1 MNRKFFFL
9 RVKPRKIKPL
19 EGIKQKIIMQL
30 LDTAKKNNV
39 LNSMIKIIDENREAL
54 LEANKKDLDAF
65 DRDDQAL
72 YDRLV
77 VNEQK
82 IDGMIQALKE
92 VRDQEDPVNQEISKR
107 ILDSGLEIINR
118 TAPFGT
124 IMIIYESRP
133 DVTIE
138 AAVLAFKA
146 NNKIL
151 LKGGKEAYNS
161 NKLLVEFWH
170 KALTENDLDK
180 DWITMLT
187 MNRAETQEFLRNP
200 DQQLDLIVPRGGERL
215 IAFVKEHAKCAV
227 LISGRGNNFLY
238 VHPKADWKKTL
249 QVIINAKT
257 DKISG
262 CNALDKVLVDINL
275 PNYEERLKDLKE
287 ALHAAKVEI
296 IVDEKVGESLTELD
310 KIKDDNVWLEEFLAM
325 KIAIGAVD
333 GIEEAIAKINKYSGG
348 HSSVILTEDKQA
360 ARVFMEQV
368 DSAAVYH
375 NASTRFT
382 DGGQMGVGAEL
393 AISTDKLHHRGPLGL
408 KQLVTNKY
416 YVFGDGHIRV

>member
-1 MNRKFFFL
+1 MKLIDTN
-9 RVKPRKIKPL
+9 IKN
-19 EGIKQKIIMQL
+19 K
-30 LDTAKKNNV
+30 V
-39 LNSMIKIIDENREAL
+39 LSSMIAIIDNKRAAIL
-54 LEANKKDLDAF
+54 DANKKDLDAF
-65 DRDDQAL
+65 NRDDQAL

-77 VNEQK
+77 VNDAK
-82 IDGMIQALKE
+82 INGMIKAIEEVKAQA
-92 VRDQEDPVNQEISKR
+92 DPVGDEISD
-107 ILDSGLEIINR
+107 ITLDSGLKITNK

-151 LKGGKEAYNS
+151 LKGGKEALNS
-161 NKLLVEFWH
+161 NLILEKCWH
-170 KALTENDLDK
+170 EALEANGLSK
-180 DWITMLT
+180 DWIKLLHLK
-187 MNRAETQEFLRNP
+187 REETQEFLKNP
-200 DQQLDLIVPRGGERL
+200 TEKLDLIVPRGGERL
-215 IAFVKEHAKCAV
+215 IKFVKDNANCAV

-238 VHPKADWKKTL
+238 VAKDADWLKAVK
-249 QVIINAKT
+249 VIINAKT

-262 CNALDKVLVDINL
+262 CNALDKVLIDKNIPNFNSKLRELKTILTKLRVELLVDNNVAEIL
-275 PNYEERLKDLKE
+275 SDEQKVDHKD
-287 ALHAAKVEI
+287 I
-296 IVDEKVGESLTELD
+296 
-310 KIKDDNVWLEEFLAM
+310 WYEEFLAM
-325 KIAIGAVD
+325 KLLIASVD
-333 GIEEAIAKINKYSGG
+333 DEDEAIDMINTYSGG
-348 HSSVILTEDKQA
+348 HSASILTENSELAEK
-360 ARVFMEQV
+360 FMEQV

-416 YVFGDGHIRV
+416 YVYGNGHVRV

>member
-1 MNRKFFFL
+1 MKLLNTDIKNKVLQSMMN
-9 RVKPRKIKPL
+9 
-19 EGIKQKIIMQL
+19 II
-30 LDTAKKNNV
+30 
-39 LNSMIKIIDENREAL
+39 ENERPTIL
-54 LEANKKDLDAF
+54 KANQKDLDAF
-65 DRDDQAL
+65 GNGDQAL

-77 VNEQK
+77 VDDSK
-82 IDGMIQALKE
+82 IDDMITAIKQVKS
-92 VRDQEDPVNQEISKR
+92 QEDPVGQSISDLT
-107 ILDSGLEIINR
+107 LDSGLRITNK

-151 LKGGKEAYNS
+151 LKGGKEALNS
-161 NKLLVEFWH
+161 NLILEKCWH
-170 KALTENDLDK
+170 DALEENGLSK
-180 DWITMLT
+180 DWIKLLHLQ
-187 MNRAETQEFLRNP
+187 REETQEFLRNP
-200 DQQLDLIVPRGGERL
+200 TEKIDLIVPRGGERL
-215 IAFVKEHAKCAV
+215 IKFVKDHATCAV

-238 VHPKADWKKTL
+238 VAADADWEKTVK
-249 QVIINAKT
+249 VIVNAKT

-262 CNALDKVLVDINL
+262 CNALDKVLIDKNI
-275 PNYEERLKDLKE
+275 PDYESKLKDLQTIFKN
-287 ALHAAKVEI
+287 LNVEL
-296 IVDEKVGESLTELD
+296 IVDTKVGYILTDEAQ
-310 KIKDDNVWLEEFLAM
+310 IENEETWYEEFLAM
-325 KIAIGAVD
+325 KLLIAETED
-333 GIEEAIAKINKYSGG
+333 EDSAIDRINKYSGG
-348 HSSVILTEDKQA
+348 HSSSILTENKKLA
-360 ARVFMEQV
+360 KKFMEQV

-416 YVFGDGHIRV
+416 YVFGDGHVRV

>member
-1 MNRKFFFL
+1 MKLLNTDIKNKVLQSMMN
-9 RVKPRKIKPL
+9 
-19 EGIKQKIIMQL
+19 II
-30 LDTAKKNNV
+30 
-39 LNSMIKIIDENREAL
+39 ENERPTIL
-54 LEANKKDLDAF
+54 KANQKDLDAF
-65 DRDDQAL
+65 GNGDQAL

-77 VNEQK
+77 VDDSK
-82 IDGMIQALKE
+82 IDDMITAIKQVKS
-92 VRDQEDPVNQEISKR
+92 QEDPVGQSISDLT
-107 ILDSGLEIINR
+107 LDSGLRITNK

-151 LKGGKEAYNS
+151 LKGGKEALNS
-161 NKLLVEFWH
+161 NLILEKCWH
-170 KALTENDLDK
+170 DALEENGLSK
-180 DWITMLT
+180 DWIKLLHLQ
-187 MNRAETQEFLRNP
+187 REETQEFLRNP
-200 DQQLDLIVPRGGERL
+200 TEKIDLIVPRGGERL
-215 IAFVKEHAKCAV
+215 IKFVKDHATCAV

-238 VHPKADWKKTL
+238 VAADADWEKTVK
-249 QVIINAKT
+249 VIVNAKT

-262 CNALDKVLVDINL
+262 CNALDKVLIDKNI
-275 PNYEERLKDLKE
+275 PDYESKLKDLQNIFKNLNVE
-287 ALHAAKVEI
+287 LIVDAKVGSI
-296 IVDEKVGESLTELD
+296 LTDEAQIENEET
-310 KIKDDNVWLEEFLAM
+310 WYEEFLAM
-325 KIAIGAVD
+325 KLLIAETED
-333 GIEEAIAKINKYSGG
+333 EDSAIDRINKYSGG
-348 HSSVILTEDKQA
+348 HSSSILTENKKLA
-360 ARVFMEQV
+360 KKFMEQV

-416 YVFGDGHIRV
+416 YVFGDGHVRV